1 MMTPGL
7 IFLVQALAIV
17 VLPVAVLRFSGLK
30 GLVPLVVVQIAVG
43 IALGPSLLGRVA
55 PQLYQLFANPL
66 SLTALSGIASVAV
79 LVFGLITGL
88 HLDPAIL
95 RNDGRAFSAIAAAN
109 VVVPT
114 ALGWLAG
121 YWIISRFPEELTPG
135 ISPTEF
141 AAAVGVCTGMT
152 ALPVLGA
159 ILAEMDLLGRR
170 IAHLA
175 LGIAGVNDTVLWLL
189 IGILLTAVAS
199 RGSAEFGT
207 FVHLVFIPCYLV
219 VMVKVAPPL
228 LDRTVR
234 LRMRGGAVTE
244 RSLAVVGAFTI
255 ASALVTEIM
264 GLHYIIGAFVA
275 GAVMP
280 APLRAPILERIQV
293 MAVALLLPFFFT
305 LTGLRT
311 LIDTGST
318 AFSATFLVTTGVA
331 VVGIVGGTAGA
342 ARLVGQSWPTALA
355 LGALLQTKGLMEL
368 IVLTVLLDQRII
380 SSNVFAALV
389 LMALV
394 TTALAMPLARV
405 MLAQEARRQWPAS
418 GAVTARQAERPSH

>member
-1 MMTPGL
+1 MTPGL
-7 IFLVQALAIV
+7 VFLVQALAIV
-17 VLPVAVLRFSGLK
+17 ALPVAVLRVSRLK
-30 GLVPLVVVQIAVG
+30 GLVPLVVIQIAIG
-43 IALGPSLLGRVA
+43 IALGPSLLGRMA

-66 SLTALSGIASVAV
+66 SLTALSGIGSVAV

-121 YWIISRFPEELTPG
+121 YWIVSRFPEELMPG

-141 AAAVGVCTGMT
+141 AAAVGICTGMT

-170 IAHLA
+170 IGHLA
-175 LGIAGVNDTVLWLL
+175 LGIAGINDTVLWLL

-199 RGSAEFGT
+199 RGSAGLST
-207 FVHLVFIPCYLV
+207 FLHLLFIPCYLV

-234 LRMRGGAVTE
+234 PRMQRGEVTE
-244 RSLAVVGAFTI
+244 RALAVVGAFTI
-255 ASALVTEIM
+255 ASALVTEMM

-280 APLRAPILERIQV
+280 VPLRTPILERIQV

-318 AFSATFLVTTGVA
+318 ALSATFLVTTGVA
-331 VVGIVGGTAGA
+331 TVGIVGGTAGA

-368 IVLTVLLDQRII
+368 IVLTVMLDQRII
-380 SSNVFAALV
+380 SSNVFSALV

-394 TTALAMPLARV
+394 STALAMPLARL
-405 MLAQEARRQWPAS
+405 MLAQENRRLRRVQP
-418 GAVTARQAERPSH
+418 GAMAGEGT